1 MRPRRSSIAGKPSRR
16 SALPRCA
23 DA

>member
-1 MRPRRSSIAGKPSRR
+1 MRPRRSSIAGKPSHR